1 MNIRRAYIN
10 ALIVVIMAGTLWAA
24 PSAEAVVINYRS
36 IGTNNAELFNTG
48 AASVGLDQVTVTFT
62 DGPLPDTVGRGDEIV
77 IDDEE
82 LYILSRD
89 SDTQVT
95 LQTPALKEH
104 KATRNSPSA
113 GPIPP
118 SSPGSMTA
126 TETSSGKTAWR
137 LASATTT
144 GRLPPG
150 SIGRWPTSGDP
161 RQTGTISCGSRRLRR
176 RSTRALPAQA

>member
-48 AASVGLDQVTVTFT
+48 TASVVQDQVTVTFT
-62 DGPLPDTVGRGDEIV
+62 GSGPLPDTVGRGDEIV

-95 LQTPALKEH
+95 LQTPAVKVHDVNEEF
-104 KATRNSPSA
+104 AIRRAYTSIQAWVNDRNGNLVRENRLEVGVCYNDGPVYHPEALDA
-113 GPIPP
+113 GPH
-118 SSPGSMTA
+118 PGLQD
-126 TETSSGKTAWR
+126 R
-137 LASATTT
+137 
-144 GRLPPG
+144 PG
-150 SIGRWPTSGDP
+150 PFHVAHGG
-161 RQTGTISCGSRRLRR
+161 
-176 RSTRALPAQA
+176 